1 MATSEISLVGVKILT
16 SQPLPNYLG
25 LYAAGTVCGFEPADA
40 DMLVALGLAIWDPNV
55 ATMAVVDQGSTAAGL
70 CY

>member
-1 MATSEISLVGVKILT
+1 
-16 SQPLPNYLG
+16 LG

-40 DMLVALGLAIWDPNV
+40 AMLVALGLAIWDPNV